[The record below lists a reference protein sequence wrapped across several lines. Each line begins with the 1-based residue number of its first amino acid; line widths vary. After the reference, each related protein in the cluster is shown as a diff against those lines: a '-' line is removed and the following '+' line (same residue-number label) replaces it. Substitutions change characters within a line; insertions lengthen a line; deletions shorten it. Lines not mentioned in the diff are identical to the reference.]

1 MKRLPAKLMR
11 IPKFKEWD
19 GLYRES
25 PKPWQIRCDL
35 IPDGHGT
42 CVMAC
47 LWYITEDQ
55 HVIKFMLQFAPLEA
69 TKPGFVDR
77 HMRLDASSKQ
87 AYLPALHRHPAL
99 CPKLIEARKAKR
111 REQQRVIKNKWRKN
125 NIEKSRR
132 LTREGMRRFYAR
144 RKLEGGRP

>member
-35 IPDGHGT
+35 IPDKRMGY
-42 CVMAC
+42 VMAC
-47 LWYITEDQ
+47 LWYITDDQ
-55 HVIKFMLQFAPLEA
+55 QVIKFMLHLSPLEA

-77 HMRLDASSKQ
+77 HMRVDAYNKSGD
-87 AYLPALHRHPAL
+87 LPEHWRHPAL
-99 CPKLIEARKAKR
+99 C
-111 REQQRVIKNKWRKN
+111 
-125 NIEKSRR
+125 
-132 LTREGMRRFYAR
+132 
-144 RKLEGGRP
+144 RP

>member
-19 GLYRES
+19 GTQVS
-25 PKPWQIRCDL
+25 PAAWEIRCDL
-35 IPDGHGT
+35 ITDGPGT
-42 CVMAC
+42 VMAC
-47 LWYITEDQ
+47 LWYITGDQ
-55 HVIKFMLQFAPLEA
+55 QHIKFLLRFSQLEA

-144 RKLEGGRP
+144 RKLEGGDL